1 MNHTSTPV
9 SRVRKSGLPPLRRK
23 DDNSI
28 VNKLMNGRNAV
39 ALLLTSCVLACWP
52 TPAFAQTQTTGRI
65 AGTVKDQ
72 KGALIVGADVKVTNE
87 DTGEA
92 RQTTTNGEGSYSVS
106 ALPPGNYQVAIAARG
121 FAPAHF
127 AARVIITETTP
138 VDAELGFS
146 LDTITVEVGS
156 PLVQSAGPQ
165 LGRIVDSRAVSELPL
180 AARNFTQLLGLST
193 GTATAL
199 PDNGTIGRNAQNVSV
214 NGARFTQNNFQI
226 NGIDANGIG
235 GRGARLADPA
245 PETIAEFKV
254 QTSLYDA
261 TFGRAGGGNIQIVTK
276 SGTNNFHGALYE
288 YFSNDALNANN
299 PFLKAAGAR
308 RPVLKRNYF
317 GGTVGGPVR
326 RDKIFFFA
334 SYQGIRERNGISNS
348 ISSNVLIA
356 PGLTDDRSEQRL
368 RTTFNLPSINPTA
381 FKLLNAR
388 SALGEFLI
396 PTPQVN
402 GRYSGSSVSRSRE
415 DQFNANTD
423 FRVTQNNWLA
433 VKFFFAQ
440 TPQTLALLGA
450 ANVPG
455 FPVAQGVAN
464 RLLSVQDVHTFNSR
478 VTNEARFG
486 FNFSRR
492 DVTTQQAIRDADIG
506 ITRSTAAAFPGLP
519 LIGIA
524 SNAGGVMF
532 GTSALQDTK
541 STAPV
546 TTFADTLS
554 IARGSHFIRAG
565 GEIRYYQSNF
575 DAPALTRGVINFNTF
590 TDFLQGRTS
599 STAPTTLANGI
610 TERNLRATDYNF
622 FLQDDWKFSSKL
634 TLNLGLRYELDLP
647 PYDTKGRI
655 STFDPS
661 LYQPRLLVNAAGLP
675 QGPPIGGIVQAG
687 NPILQ
692 YDLPDVPNVGK
703 RVLRSVDPNNFGP
716 RVGFAYAPFD
726 SGRLVL
732 RGGYG
737 IFHSRSGFVS
747 INNSLFSPPF
757 YLQTFSA
764 NATIENP
771 FVSPG
776 SPVLLPAQDQF
787 PILVPGS
794 SLFGF
799 TFDRNNR
806 TPYVQQYNLSA
817 QFLLKKNM
825 LWEVAYV
832 GTRGLNLL
840 RQVAINQARLA
851 SPQRPIIN
859 AVTNSI
865 TTNTPNNA
873 QLRAPFQGVLP
884 GNGQSG
890 FLQDQSTA
898 QSTYHSLQ
906 TSLTKRL
913 SSGLQLLASYTYA
926 KSIDNASGG
935 NPATGTGG
943 GETSSVPGDQLD
955 NRANRGVSDFDRTHR
970 FVLSFLWDLPR
981 LAFARRSTVGR
992 ALLSN
997 WQTSGVVTAMSG
1009 APIDI
1014 IDGGA
1019 GTFYFGSGGVAR
1031 PNWAPGATRN
1041 SATSNIPPGYF
1052 FNPLAFARPTVLTGQ
1067 LIPSSNGTATAGAT
1081 GTDFGNV
1088 GRNVL
1093 RGPRQTNVD
1102 FSVIKRFPIKES
1114 RNIEFRAEFFN
1125 LFNHVNF
1132 ANPLS
1137 NLNAVSSSGGSI
1149 DPNTGQV
1156 TRPGDFGRIIST
1168 SNNPRI
1174 IQFAAKL
1181 NF

>member
-1 MNHTSTPV
+1 MFPRTRIVLPLVVCLTLISTA
-9 SRVRKSGLPPLRRK
+9 S
-23 DDNSI
+23 
-28 VNKLMNGRNAV
+28 
-39 ALLLTSCVLACWP
+39 AL
-52 TPAFAQTQTTGRI
+52 AQTQTTGRI

-72 KGALIVGADVKVTNE
+72 NGALIVGAEVKVTNE
-87 DTGEA
+87 NTGEA
-92 RQTTTNGEGSYSVS
+92 HQTATNEQGSYSVS
-106 ALPPGNYQVAIAARG
+106 LLPPGNYQVTIQARS

-127 AARVIITETTP
+127 TARVGLTETINI
-138 VDAELGFS
+138 DRELGFS
-146 LDTITVEVGS
+146 LDTITVDVRS
-156 PLVQSAGPQ
+156 QLVQTEGPQ
-165 LGRIVDSRAVSELPL
+165 LGRIVDSRPVSELPL

-199 PDNGTIGRNAQNVSV
+199 PDNGTIGRNTQKVSV

-235 GRGARLADPA
+235 GNGVRLADPA

-317 GGTVGGPVR
+317 GVTVGGPVR
-326 RDKIFFFA
+326 RDKILFFA
-334 SYQGIRERNGISNS
+334 SYQSIRERNGISNS

-356 PGLTDDRSEQRL
+356 PGLTDDRSEQKL

-381 FKLLNAR
+381 LTLLNAR
-388 SALGEFLI
+388 SARGEFLI
-396 PTPQVN
+396 PTPQAN

-415 DQFNANTD
+415 DQFNANAD

-440 TPQTLALLGA
+440 TPQTLALSGA

-455 FPVAQGVAN
+455 FPVAEEVAN
-464 RLLSVQDVHTFNSR
+464 RLLSVQDVHTLNSR

-486 FNFSRR
+486 FNFTRR
-492 DVTTQQAIRDADIG
+492 DVTTQQAIRDADVG
-506 ITRSTAAAFPGLP
+506 ITRPTAAAFPGLA

-524 SNAGGVMF
+524 SNAGGVLF
-532 GTSALQDTK
+532 GTSALQDIK
-541 STAPV
+541 FTAPV

-554 IARGSHFIRAG
+554 LTRGSHFIRAG
-565 GEIRYYQSNF
+565 GEVRYYQSNF

-610 TERNLRATDYNF
+610 TQRNLRTTDYNF

-647 PYDTKGRI
+647 PYDTQGRI
-655 STFDPS
+655 STFDPA
-661 LYQPRLLVNAAGLP
+661 LYKPRMQVDTRGNP
-675 QGPPIGGIVQAG
+675 VGPPIGGIVQAG
-687 NPILQ
+687 NVIPH
-692 YDLPDVPNVGK
+692 YDLPDVTNVGK

-726 SGRLVL
+726 SGRLAL

-737 IFHSRSGFVS
+737 IFYSRSSFVS

-764 NATIENP
+764 NAPIENP
-771 FVSPG
+771 FVP
-776 SPVLLPAQDQF
+776 LPAQDQF
-787 PILVPGS
+787 PTLVPGFP
-794 SLFGF
+794 LFGF

-806 TPYVQQYNLSA
+806 TPYVQQYNVSA
-817 QFLLKKNM
+817 QFLLTKNM
-825 LWEVAYV
+825 LWEMAYV
-832 GTRGLNLL
+832 GTRGLKLL

-851 SPQRPIIN
+851 SQQRPIIN
-859 AVTNSI
+859 AVTGASI
-865 TTNTPNNA
+865 TTNTPSNA

-898 QSTYHSLQ
+898 QSVYHSLQ
-906 TSLTKRL
+906 TSLTRRL
-913 SSGLQLLASYTYA
+913 SGGLQLLASYTYA

-935 NPATGTGG
+935 SASALAG
-943 GETSSVPGDQLD
+943 GETGATPGDQLD

-981 LAFARRSTVGR
+981 PALTRHSTVGR
-992 ALLSN
+992 ALFSN
-997 WQTSGVVTAMSG
+997 WQASGIVTAMSG

-1014 IDGGA
+1014 LDSGA
-1019 GTFYFGSGGVAR
+1019 GTLYYGAGGAAR
-1031 PNWAPGATRN
+1031 PNWALGQ
-1041 SATSNIPPGYF
+1041 SATSNIPAGYF
-1052 FNPLAFARPTVLTGQ
+1052 FNPFAFARPTVLSGRP
-1067 LIPSSNGTATAGAT
+1067 IPSSNGTAIAGAT

-1093 RGPRQTNVD
+1093 RGPKQTNVD
-1102 FSVIKRFPIKES
+1102 FSIIKRFHISES
-1114 RNIEFRAEFFN
+1114 KNIEFRAEFFN
-1125 LFNHVNF
+1125 LLNHVNL
-1132 ANPLS
+1132 ANPIS
-1137 NLNAVSSSGGSI
+1137 NLNAFASSGGSI
-1149 DPNTGQV
+1149 NSNTG
-1156 TRPGDFGRIIST
+1156 RIIDPGDFGRIIST
-1168 SNNPRI
+1168 SNNPRL
-1174 IQFAAKL
+1174 IQLAVKF
-1181 NF
+1181 NY